1 MDFIFNLLN
10 DRIPHGRRK
19 GLFNYRDTHISEMGP
34 IISSINVE
42 DLRYTTKSYYVA
54 IPSIELTFVQVG
66 RASKRVEEK
75 I

>member
-1 MDFIFNLLN
+1 MYFIFNLLDDQSPH
-10 DRIPHGRRK
+10 DRSK
-19 GLFNYRDTHISEMGP
+19 GIFGYRNTQINEMGP

-42 DLRYTTKSYYVA
+42 DLRYITESCYVA

>member
-1 MDFIFNLLN
+1 MDFIFNLL
-10 DRIPHGRRK
+10 DDWSPHGRRK

-42 DLRYTTKSYYVA
+42 DLRYTTKSCYVA

-66 RASKRVEEK
+66 RASRRAEEK